1 MRIGHISP
9 FWEQVS
15 VESQHPQGGMIFHL
29 TEQFTRLG
37 HDVTVFASGD
47 SRTAGT
53 VVPVAPFSMQ
63 SYPAPKRHLAE
74 ALAMLALEKAFATV
88 PALDIIHVHS
98 GLSCLS
104 LMCRSSIPIVA
115 TVYESLDVPEVIRVY
130 REFKELALIATSAEQ
145 ITHAPDLNW
154 QAVIPYEDMLE
165 ANKRPAAVAKIA
177 RAYETVYEW
186 SAIGFGRPERAAP
199 HSRSVRSLNGGRAEQ
214 GSVATFPY

>member
-15 VESQHPQGGMIFHL
+15 VESQHPQGGMIVHL

-53 VVPVAPFSMQ
+53 VVPVAPFSMR

-88 PALDIIHVHS
+88 PSFDIIHVHS
-98 GLSCLS
+98 GLSCLP
-104 LMCRSSIPIVA
+104 LMRRSPIPIVA

-130 REFKELALIATSAEQ
+130 REFKELALIAMSAEQ
-145 ITHAPDLNW
+145 LTHAPDLNW
-154 QAVIPYEDMLE
+154 QAVIPYADMRE
-165 ANKRPAAVAKIA
+165 AKNGPAAVAKIA
-177 RAYETVYEW
+177 RTYEAVYEW
-186 SAIGFGRPERAAP
+186 RALGLGRSNRAAP
-199 HSRSVRSLNGGRAEQ
+199 HLRPVRSLNGGRVEQ
-214 GSVATFPY
+214 GSVATVPY